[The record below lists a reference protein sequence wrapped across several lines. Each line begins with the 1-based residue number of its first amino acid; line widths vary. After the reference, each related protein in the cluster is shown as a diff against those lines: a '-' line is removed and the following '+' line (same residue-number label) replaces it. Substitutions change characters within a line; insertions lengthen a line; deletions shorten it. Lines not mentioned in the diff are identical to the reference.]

1 MKPSLKDKGSFVDD
15 LNTEQGIVRSR
26 VALLLRSSEIQPM
39 FKRSPI
45 PSFNDDNEEEDEEEE
60 FYSLV
65 LFLIHC
71 LIDSIL

>member
-45 PSFNDDNEEEDEEEE
+45 PSFNDDEEEEEEEE
-60 FYSLV
+60 FYSL
-65 LFLIHC
+65 LFSFSFIV
-71 LIDSIL
+71 